1 MIKHLHQTLEVCL
14 LHHILTLQR
23 RFDFEPYLCPSFITA
38 IIAPCCVDEEDVI
51 AGADR
56 CCDQE
61 QRTGLDS
68 GHPWTPGNPIQ
79 EPNPLSP
86 ASSAVST

>member
-1 MIKHLHQTLEVCL
+1 M
-14 LHHILTLQR
+14 
-23 RFDFEPYLCPSFITA
+23 
-38 IIAPCCVDEEDVI
+38 IAPCCVDEEDVI

-86 ASSAVST
+86 ASSAAST